1 MPAPTLPI
9 KIAVKCASLTTGES
23 VKIINRTQEEIIRA
37 NVDES
42 GSVIVNPADYGYT
55 WANDD
60 SLVFEISGRLIGN
73 STGTISKNKV
83 STTITGTADTSSP
96 AVSL

>member
-1 MPAPTLPI
+1 MPEPTLPI
-9 KIAVKCASLTTGES
+9 KIAVKTSLLVGES

-37 NVDES
+37 SVAA
-42 GSVIVNPADYGYT
+42 GGQVIVNPANYGYT

-60 SLVFEISGRLIGN
+60 SIVCEISGRRVGN
-73 STGTISKNKV
+73 GTGTITK
-83 STTITGTADTSSP
+83 STLTVTITDTVDTSSP